1 MAITLCPALSLCP
14 VFPPPWHCLKL
25 RQVTDMFQIQRGTMF
40 FPPDP
45 GPRPASSVALPAA
58 APKSM
63 PRSSRVLTIASA
75 CSGLATENWA
85 LRHLLKKQF
94 AHLWVCDSD
103 ADVQKFLC
111 LNCPE
116 AKLYSNTNQL
126 LQGNGASVP
135 DVLVAGCPCQPYS
148 SQGLRQG
155 SADPRSS
162 ALDDV
167 LNYAA
172 QKKPKILILENVSAL
187 AHATHKD
194 TRKKIARILRPSYNL
209 VAKKLNSLQF
219 NVLQRRQR
227 IYLVAT
233 LKSVTSRKVIVPDK
247 ARFQRKLPRLH
258 KFLGLKAQPEL
269 PDVKTWCQTARSN
282 YLAALQKYKC
292 NPKEAARKD
301 LIIDLASSKSRRAS
315 CMDIAPTI
323 TASHGASRAYF
334 LTSTNCRCLSQLP
347 GELVKPS
354 IVEVTWSL
362 NIFSCFKGL
371 TRRGSKPVAFHLSL
385 LARWLGMP

>member
-1 MAITLCPALSLCP
+1 
-14 VFPPPWHCLKL
+14 
-25 RQVTDMFQIQRGTMF
+25 
-40 FPPDP
+40 
-45 GPRPASSVALPAA
+45 
-58 APKSM
+58 
-63 PRSSRVLTIASA
+63 
-75 CSGLATENWA
+75 
-85 LRHLLKKQF
+85 LLKKQF

-103 ADVQKFLC
+103 ADVQNFLR

-116 AKLYSNTNQL
+116 VKLYSNTDQL

-167 LNYAA
+167 LKYAA
-172 QKKPKILILENVSAL
+172 QKKPKILILENVAAL

-247 ARFQRKLPRLH
+247 ARIKRKLPRLH
-258 KFLGLKAQPEL
+258 KFLGLQAQPEL

-282 YLAALQKYKC
+282 YLAALEKYKC
-292 NPKEAARKD
+292 NPREAAKKD

-315 CMDIAPTI
+315 CMNIAPTI
-323 TASHGASRAYF
+323 TASHGASRSYF

-347 GELVKPS
+347 
-354 IVEVTWSL
+354 
-362 NIFSCFKGL
+362 
-371 TRRGSKPVAFHLSL
+371 
-385 LARWLGMP
+385 